1 MAGMHPEPVTIRL
14 ADPARDAA
22 AVAAIYRP
30 SVVDGLASFEEVA
43 PTAEAMAERI
53 GATLE
58 RTPWLV
64 AERGGRVVGYA
75 YAGPH
80 HQRAGYR
87 WSVNISVY
95 VAADATGQGIGR
107 ALYDRLLEILRRQGF
122 VNVYAG
128 ITLPNPASVAL
139 HEAIGMRRIGVY
151 ERVGFKHGAWRDVA
165 WFGLRLAEPEGTPP
179 EPIPLPEATRRL
191 RGPGRTARLH
201 ES

>member
-1 MAGMHPEPVTIRL
+1 MTAPPTETVVRL

-30 SVVDGLASFEEVA
+30 AVVDGLASFEEVA
-43 PTAEAMAERI
+43 PTPDEMAARMRAI
-53 GATLE
+53 LE

-64 AERGGRVVGYA
+64 AERAGVVVGYA

-80 HQRAGYR
+80 HDRAGYR

-95 VAADATGQGIGR
+95 VAASARGVGIGR
-107 ALYDRLLEILRRQGF
+107 TLYDRLLALLRRQGF

-128 ITLPNPASVAL
+128 ITLPNAASVAL

-151 ERVGFKHGAWRDVA
+151 ERVGYKHGAWRDVA
-165 WFGLRLAEPEGTPP
+165 WYGVRLTEPPGPP
-179 EPIPLPEATRRL
+179 EEPIAL
-191 RGPGRTARLH
+191 ARLPAMDDPAA
-201 ES
+201 SA

>member
-1 MAGMHPEPVTIRL
+1 VIVRL
-14 ADPARDAA
+14 ADPETDAA

-30 SVVDGLASFEEVA
+30 AVTSSLASFEEEPPTVA
-43 PTAEAMAERI
+43 DMAERMRT
-53 GATLE
+53 TLV

-64 AERGGRVVGYA
+64 AEADGEVIGYA

-95 VAADATGQGIGR
+95 VAPAHARRGVGR
-107 ALYDRLLEILRRQGF
+107 RLYDELLALLRRQGF

-128 ITLPNPASVAL
+128 ITLPNPASIAL

-151 ERVGFKHGAWRDVA
+151 EGVGFKLGAWHDVA
-165 WFGLRLAEPEGTPP
+165 WYHLRLADPEGAPS
-179 EPIPLPEATRRL
+179 EPIPLPDLEA
-191 RGPGRTARLH
+191 
-201 ES
+201 

>member
-1 MAGMHPEPVTIRL
+1 M
-14 ADPARDAA
+14 
-22 AVAAIYRP
+22 AAIYRP
-30 SVVDGLASFEEVA
+30 AVTSSLASFEEQPPSA
-43 PTAEAMAERI
+43 SEMAERI
-53 GATLE
+53 RVTLE

-64 AERGGRVVGYA
+64 AEDGGAVIGYA

-95 VAADATGQGIGR
+95 VDPAQARRGIGR
-107 ALYDRLLEILRRQGF
+107 ALYDELLALLRRQGF

-151 ERVGFKHGAWRDVA
+151 ERVGFKQGAWHDVA
-165 WFGLRLAEPEGTPP
+165 WYHLRLADPPNVPP
-179 EPIPLPEATRRL
+179 EPTPLPHLET
-191 RGPGRTARLH
+191 
-201 ES
+201 

>member
-1 MAGMHPEPVTIRL
+1 VIVRL
-14 ADPARDAA
+14 ADPETDAA
-22 AVAAIYRP
+22 AIAAIYRP
-30 SVVDGLASFEEVA
+30 AVTSSLASFEEEPPTVA
-43 PTAEAMAERI
+43 ETAERMRT
-53 GATLE
+53 TLA

-64 AERGGRVVGYA
+64 AEADGEIMGYA

-95 VAADATGQGIGR
+95 VAPAHARRGVGR
-107 ALYDRLLEILRRQGF
+107 RLYDELLALLRRQGF

-151 ERVGFKHGAWRDVA
+151 EGVGFKLGAWHDVA
-165 WFGLRLAEPEGTPP
+165 WYHLRLADPGGHPS
-179 EPIPLPEATRRL
+179 EPILLPELGA
-191 RGPGRTARLH
+191 
-201 ES
+201 

>member
-1 MAGMHPEPVTIRL
+1 MNVRL
-14 ADPARDAA
+14 ATPETDAA
-22 AVAAIYRP
+22 AVAAVYRP
-30 SVVDGLASFEEVA
+30 AVTSSLASFEEQPPSA
-43 PTAEAMAERI
+43 SEMAERI
-53 GATLE
+53 RVTLE

-64 AERGGRVVGYA
+64 AEDGRAVIGYA

-95 VAADATGQGIGR
+95 VDPAHARRGTGR
-107 ALYDRLLEILRRQGF
+107 ALYDELLALLRRQGF

-151 ERVGFKHGAWRDVA
+151 ERVGFKQGAWHDVA
-165 WFGLRLAEPEGTPP
+165 WYHLRLADPPGVPP
-179 EPIPLPEATRRL
+179 EPIPLPHLEA
-191 RGPGRTARLH
+191 
-201 ES
+201 